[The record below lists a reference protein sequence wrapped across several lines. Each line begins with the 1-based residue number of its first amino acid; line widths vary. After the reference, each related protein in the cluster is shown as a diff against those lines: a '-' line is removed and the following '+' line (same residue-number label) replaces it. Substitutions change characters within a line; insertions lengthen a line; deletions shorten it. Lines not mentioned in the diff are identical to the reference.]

1 MPPSF
6 GNNNSETTFSSFCC
20 LASSISNLN
29 THATFI
35 YTGHDLLI
43 SDFLKIVAASIHI
56 PFSLYLILH
65 RCTMHPSPSS
75 SR

>member
-1 MPPSF
+1 MK
-6 GNNNSETTFSSFCC
+6 
-20 LASSISNLN
+20 

-35 YTGHDLLI
+35 YMGRDLLI
-43 SDFLKIVAASIHI
+43 SDSMETVAVSIHI

-65 RCTMHPSPSS
+65 RCTVHPSPSS